1 MVANRNYSST
11 AIETALT
18 SGITNSTTTFSI
30 NATTGFPTPPFA
42 AVIDRDLPT
51 EEAVLVTAI
60 VGLSVTA
67 TRGYDSTAAVAHNAG
82 AAFTHSFLGIDA
94 REAAEHV
101 GATSSVHGITGNLV
115 GSTQTQTLTNKTLTS
130 PVINGGSVNNATVS
144 APTLA
149 GNVAGN
155 PDFTGNPSFSGA
167 PVFDDIVANGS
178 VAIGGDLTGAPNITG
193 DPVFQGNPIFSGDP
207 QFTDSPRFFDV
218 TSLDPGG
225 PFGVW
230 ADYTPSLSS
239 NTGATP
245 TIGTGGTRLGRYC
258 RIGKTIHVAVELTF
272 GTSPTQPG
280 DEFRVS
286 IPFTST
292 NATGMDQIGPAYWTL
307 DLGTRGQPNLLVG
320 IAIVANGV
328 SYAAFRVP
336 NQTIAN
342 DWNGF
347 NNGVFPLPFLS
358 GESLRF
364 SLTYEAA

>member
-18 SGITNSTTTFSI
+18 SGITSSTATFSV
-30 NATTGFPTPPFA
+30 NATTGFPTAPFA

-51 EEAVLVTAI
+51 EEAILVTAV

-67 TRGYDSTAAVAHNAG
+67 TRGYDSTAAVAHSAG
-82 AAFTHSFLGIDA
+82 ASFTHSYLAIDA

-101 GATSSVHGITGNLV
+101 GASSSVHGITGNLV

-155 PDFTGNPSFSGA
+155 PDFIGNPSFSGA

-178 VAIGGDLTGAPNITG
+178 VTIGGDLLGAPNVAG
-193 DPVFQGNPIFSGDP
+193 DPVFQGDPIFSGNP

-230 ADYTPSLSS
+230 ADYTPTLSS

-245 TIGTGGTRLGRYC
+245 TVGTGGTRIGRYC
-258 RIGKTIHVAVELTF
+258 RIGKTIHVCVELVF

-286 IPFTST
+286 VPFTSS
-292 NATGMDQIGPAYWTL
+292 NATSLDHVGTAYITL
-307 DLGTRGQPNLLVG
+307 DLGVRGQPNLLQG
-320 IAIVANGV
+320 IAIVGNGT
-328 SYAAFRVP
+328 SYAIFRVP
-336 NQTIAN
+336 NETVAN
-342 DWNGF
+342 DLNSF
-347 NNGVFPLPFLS
+347 TNGVFPLPFLS
-358 GESLRF
+358 GEVLRF